1 MKLTVMLRESEDGK
15 AGKMMFEGATRYEW
29 TLEGSRFT
37 INQPGKRTFQTP
49 SSNVIF
55 MIKEENDGKG

>member
-1 MKLTVMLRESEDGK
+1 MKLIVMLREGEDGK
-15 AGKMMFEGATRYEW
+15 PGTKVFDGATRYEW

-49 SSNVIF
+49 SDNVIY
-55 MIKEENDGKG
+55 MIKEDDE